1 MNFKLDENQ
10 NRGCFWEL
18 GVEWLGSS
26 RAFRGKDDVIL
37 RWGAGLTGVCI
48 CHSSG
53 NLGFVHFT
61 ICKSY
66 PLKKAKLI
74 NDIDVEVF
82 RSMYYYLQLL
92 FEMYP
97 KMGWIVMINI
107 NVNCRSC
114 RVK

>member
-1 MNFKLDENQ
+1 M
-10 NRGCFWEL
+10 
-18 GVEWLGSS
+18 
-26 RAFRGKDDVIL
+26 
-37 RWGAGLTGVCI
+37 
-48 CHSSG
+48 
-53 NLGFVHFT
+53 

-66 PLKKAKLI
+66 PPKKGKLV

-82 RSMYYYLQLL
+82 RSVYYLQLL

-97 KMGWIVMINI
+97 KMGWMVMINI